1 MPIASSSGWKP
12 STDPGADRPVLI
24 PTIQPPFPLRWGF
37 STRLDPPEELPARRL
52 NQVHRCGLVE
62 AAEAETLV
70 EGDGLW
76 TTTPGVRIGVR
87 VADCVPVLLAGL
99 LPVGKPWVAALHA
112 GWRGA
117 TGHGD
122 PDPGGGILR
131 RGVALFRALGGAPE
145 QLVWA
150 FGPAILACH
159 LEVGE
164 EVIEAARQDPAWDEA
179 LRTLGPSG
187 KSHLDLHGF
196 LRAQALDLGLK
207 ANREA
212 SVALCTVCRP
222 DLLYSYRRGETTGR
236 QWGWIEIG

>member
-1 MPIASSSGWKP
+1 
-12 STDPGADRPVLI
+12 VLS
-24 PTIQPPFPLRWGF
+24 PDVEPPFPLSWGF
-37 STRLDPPEELPARRL
+37 STRLDPAETLPPRRL
-52 NQVHRCGLVE
+52 DQVHRCGIVE
-62 AAEAETLV
+62 AAPGAVV

-76 TTTPGVRIGVR
+76 TRTPGLRIGVR
-87 VADCVPVLLAGL
+87 VADCVPVLLAGPL
-99 LPVGKPWVAALHA
+99 GDGSPWAAALHA

-122 PDPGGGILR
+122 AGPGGGILR
-131 RGVALFRALGGAPE
+131 RGVARFRALGGDPAE
-145 QLVWA
+145 LVWA

-159 LEVGE
+159 FEVGE
-164 EVIEAARQDPAWDEA
+164 EVIEAARRDPAWRED

-187 KSHLDLHGF
+187 RSHLDLHGF
-196 LRAQALDLGLK
+196 LRAQALDLGL
-207 ANREA
+207 APAREG